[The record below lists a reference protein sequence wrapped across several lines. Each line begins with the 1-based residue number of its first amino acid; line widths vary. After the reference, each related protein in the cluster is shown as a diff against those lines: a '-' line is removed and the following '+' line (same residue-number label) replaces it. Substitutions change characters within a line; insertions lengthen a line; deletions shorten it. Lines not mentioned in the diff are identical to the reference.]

1 MSRGGG
7 GCERGT
13 SGGVKLRGRGGGSL
27 SARGSRD
34 DGIGEIAG
42 GGTDLALGVRA
53 CFFGH
58 GLLILRDDLSLALAA
73 CERAR
78 ELPLDVVARVGMV
91 QAHPVAGLEPC
102 LGGARLEAGSGEATL
117 SAGEVGHW
125 LSET

>member
-42 GGTDLALGVRA
+42 GGTDLALGDSRPGISSGARGRGAGGRRGVGGREEMRGVGGTESPRA
-53 CFFGH
+53 G
-58 GLLILRDDLSLALAA
+58 GRDA
-73 CERAR
+73 
-78 ELPLDVVARVGMV
+78 
-91 QAHPVAGLEPC
+91 
-102 LGGARLEAGSGEATL
+102 GGAEGGGRDARTS
-117 SAGEVGHW
+117 SPEVDA
-125 LSET
+125 SKPRSPMSS